1 MFDSS
6 NESMPRKTVL
16 TKYNTRT
23 YQVDG
28 LIYAKDKTPKTYFF
42 EWTMKTKA
50 GLEKFKTNM
59 IDYMLRI
66 YKKQVTKPDQPLLF
80 VNVKNPMGEA
90 QTIYLIP
97 EFCHEASLPDNF
109 TQDKQKM
116 RDIDGYKIKDPQ
128 DRFKRTCKL
137 VNQIFASEEFKQ
149 WQIKLDNEMAKV

>member
-1 MFDSS
+1 MFDS
-6 NESMPRKTVL
+6 NNDKVPRKTVL

-59 IDYMLRI
+59 IDYMLKV
-66 YKKQVTKPDQPLLF
+66 YKKQITYPDQPLLF
-80 VNVKNPMGEA
+80 VNMQD

-97 EFCHEASLPDNF
+97 EFCHEASLPEDF
-109 TQDKQKM
+109 TKDKQKM
-116 RDIDGYKIKDPQ
+116 RAIDVYKIKDPQ
-128 DRFKRTCKL
+128 ARFERTCKL
-137 VNQIFASEEFKQ
+137 VNQIFNKKEFQ
-149 WQIKLDNEMAKV
+149 DWQIELDRKMLQL